1 MNEFGILFGI
11 AIIILALFFGAHL
24 EAQDNLAKE
33 KLKMEC
39 VCKE

>member
-11 AIIILALFFGAHL
+11 AAIILALSFGDHL
-24 EAQDNLAKE
+24 SEQDNLAKE